1 MARNQADRRWQAV
14 NDRIGEEARAGNIHT
29 DDARRITE
37 LLWAYRDEYPY
48 YAMKRPDEPNGNA
61 GKERAKLTLDGWG
74 NRLLTAANNIHLSE
88 ATAEELNRHA
98 SRLLRGFGSHKDSR
112 TKGTVGSHQGAW
124 RRFYAVH
131 DDLNIEDIND
141 IVLYTGNSSN
151 SDPNNKINPNDMLT
165 RDEIEELSEKIK
177 HDRDQ
182 AIFATLLYTGMRN
195 TALRT
200 LRIKD
205 VDTEEGRWKFNDT
218 MTEGLKN
225 VYQPQSKRPL
235 LSAAGPIRD
244 WLKEHPTPD
253 DPDAFLF
260 TAKPNWA
267 KVDPHSPID
276 SKTVS
281 QVFRDV
287 KPDLSFD
294 KPIHPHMMRHN
305 FVTIAKTDYGLSDSE
320 VKKLIGHAPD
330 STVMETTYS
339 HLSEED
345 INDNVEVAAGIK
357 SPDKSDNRFTP
368 HSCKWCGAAVSDGA
382 RACETCG
389 RALDPEAE
397 RRQKEAE
404 EESLDY
410 AVNAETE
417 EDKIAAKS
425 IAKFIKNNPDV
436 VADAM
441 EDSQSE

>member
-14 NDRIGEEARAGNIHT
+14 NERIGKEARSGNIHT

-61 GKERAKLTLDGWG
+61 GKERAKITLDGWG
-74 NRLLTAANNIHLSE
+74 NRLLTTAKSIHLSQ

-98 SRLLRGFGSHKDSR
+98 SRLLRGHGSSKDSR
-112 TKGTVGSHQGAW
+112 TKGTVGTHQSAW

-141 IVLYTGNSSN
+141 IVLYAGQSASK
-151 SDPNNKINPNDMLT
+151 DANNKISPDDMLT
-165 RDEIEELSEKIK
+165 RDEIEELNDKIK
-177 HDRDQ
+177 HDRDR
-182 AIFATLLYTGMRN
+182 AIFNTLLYTGMRN

-205 VDTEEGRWKFNDT
+205 VDVEAGKWKFNDT
-218 MTEGLKN
+218 MSEGLKN

-244 WLKEHPTPD
+244 WLKEHPASD
-253 DPDAFLF
+253 DPNAFLF
-260 TAKPNWA
+260 VSKPNWSS
-267 KVDPHSPID
+267 VNPHSPMD

-287 KPDLSFD
+287 KDDLSFD

-305 FVTIAKTDYGLSDSE
+305 FVTIAKLDYDLPDDT
-320 VKKLIGHAPD
+320 VKFLIGHAPD
-330 STVMETTYS
+330 STVMETTYA
-339 HLSEED
+339 HLSED
-345 INDNVEVAAGIK
+345 DHLDRAEVGAGVK
-357 SPDKSDNRFTP
+357 EPSENERRFTP
-368 HSCKWCGAAVSDGA
+368 HSCRYCDAPVSDGA
-382 RACETCG
+382 RACERCG
-389 RALDPEAE
+389 RPLDPEAAE
-397 RRQKEAE
+397 RQDEVE
-404 EESLDY
+404 EESLEY
-410 AVNAETE
+410 ALDASTDD
-417 EDKIAAKS
+417 DKKAAKAM
-425 IAKFIKNNPDV
+425 IEFIKNNPDA

-441 EDSQSE
+441 SDE